1 MIENA
6 QKMNQLTDV
15 SSSGADFFIKLF
27 NLKLFMNKTV
37 HELVSGY
44 DDPLMTLAKLT
55 KLSSS
60 DLTKKDKFSIVSS
73 VR

>member
-44 DDPLMTLAKLT
+44 DDPLMTLAKL
-55 KLSSS
+55 SSS
-60 DLTKKDKFSIVSS
+60 DLSKKDKFSIVSS

>member
-6 QKMNQLTDV
+6 QKMNHLTGV
-15 SSSGADFFIKLF
+15 STGADFFIKLF

-44 DDPLMTLAKLT
+44 DDPLMTLAKL
-55 KLSSS
+55 SSS
-60 DLTKKDKFSIVSS
+60 DITKKDKFSIVSS